1 MTLVTAGRPA
11 SLRLSR
17 ATDLD
22 RVVSEIGRI
31 EIEDSATDLAGA
43 FRIVLSV
50 LEGLPPGAEVFLLT
64 DLQKIA
70 IMPPDEDPAGAATRP
85 AGTDPSRPSQILG
98 TLLDQIRLRGG
109 RVSVVPAG
117 TGEADNLAVTDV
129 RLTSKVAVVNQPVK
143 FSATVRN
150 FGQRPASG
158 VLNLFVDG
166 TEAGV
171 ESQAI
176 DLLGAGGTHA
186 ADFQHTFREA
196 GPHEVDVR
204 FTTDALEVDN
214 RRALSTLVESAWAC

>member
-1 MTLVTAGRPA
+1 M
-11 SLRLSR
+11 
-17 ATDLD
+17 
-22 RVVSEIGRI
+22 
-31 EIEDSATDLAGA
+31 
-43 FRIVLSV
+43 
-50 LEGLPPGAEVFLLT
+50 
-64 DLQKIA
+64 
-70 IMPPDEDPAGAATRP
+70 
-85 AGTDPSRPSQILG
+85 
-98 TLLDQIRLRGG
+98 
-109 RVSVVPAG
+109 PAG

-129 RLTSKVAVVNQPVK
+129 RLASKVAVINQPVK

-214 RRALSTLVESAWAC
+214 RRALSTLVEKRLGVLIVDGSPNPDPGEEASFFVRTALELGGSQSRPPVFQVKTVNDVTVRPREPRRVGPPRARERRARSRSGAPRRSRSSWRAAADCWSSSDRGRRPSA